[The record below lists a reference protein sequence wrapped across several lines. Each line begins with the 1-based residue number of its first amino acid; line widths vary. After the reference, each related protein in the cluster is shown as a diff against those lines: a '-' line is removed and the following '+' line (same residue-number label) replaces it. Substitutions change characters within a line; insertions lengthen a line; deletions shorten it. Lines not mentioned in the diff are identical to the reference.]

1 METLDPDKLF
11 DLALQASQANDT
23 QKSIGFIKTALDQ
36 SPGDTRMWYMLG
48 TLYGDIGIYDKA
60 VLNMEKALEIDP
72 NYGIARF
79 HLGLLHLMAGKQEQ
93 AEATWLPLNTLGDTH
108 YLTLFKAGLLKIV
121 GDEIEQGIAL
131 IREGINRNHLVE
143 SLNKDMETVIENA
156 SLSLQAERD
165 ITPN

>member
-11 DLALQASQANDT
+11 DLALKASQANDT
-23 QKSIGFIKTALDQ
+23 QKSIGIIKTALDQ
-36 SPGDTRMWYMLG
+36 SPDDARMWYMLG

-72 NYGIARF
+72 NYAIARF
-79 HLGLLHLMAGKQEQ
+79 HLGLLHLMAGQQ
-93 AEATWLPLNTLGDTH
+93 NAADTTWLPLNALGETH

-121 GDEIEQGIAL
+121 EDEIEQGIAL

-156 SLSLQAERD
+156 ALSLSLEAEN
-165 ITPN
+165 TPQ